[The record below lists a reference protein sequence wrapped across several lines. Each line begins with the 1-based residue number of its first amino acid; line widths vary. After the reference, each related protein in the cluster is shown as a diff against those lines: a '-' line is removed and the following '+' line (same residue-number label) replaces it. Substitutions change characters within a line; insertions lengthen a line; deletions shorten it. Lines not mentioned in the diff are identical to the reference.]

1 MADRRGVAQRPSRTP
16 LGDATARVINTPSAR
31 PLKPTNSQTSQPNPL
46 KAHPTNQSTRQP
58 ISSRASGTTKL
69 DKPQVHANPRSSVAS
84 QDVQQ
89 EDKRGSQ
96 VSTGGVIPRR
106 KTHIGPWALGKTLG
120 CGSTARVRLV
130 RHSSTGD
137 YAAVKILSRTGIS
150 HTQPASIAN
159 LDKWD
164 RTRSEYKLE
173 NRMPINVER
182 EVAIM
187 KLIDHPNIVKLYD
200 IWESRAE
207 IYLVLEYAQK
217 GDLYSYVSQ
226 QSYLSEV
233 EAIFF
238 FRQILSA
245 LEYVHSF
252 NICHRDLKL
261 ENVLLTDDNQIKII
275 DFGMSA
281 IHQSPQHV
289 LTTACGSP
297 HYAAPELIAKKGYRA
312 ETVDIWSL
320 GIILYACMTGRLPF
334 DGNNQSEVLSSIE
347 KGLYH
352 LPEFLS
358 DEAQDLVGG
367 ILILDPKERLS
378 SRELWQHPLV
388 RMYDYLDHL
397 NDEGAHDYDH
407 NTRCD
412 PVPDEELDRDTLR
425 QLKAIW
431 HTFHEGQIAM
441 ALTNDEPN
449 EFKMFYWL
457 IHSYKEKVLENYGT
471 DLTHSPSDFHHLRAP
486 NWKKRYTTV
495 EFPAKNGR
503 NMARFTIISN
513 VATDENGEILER
525 ASIDGAATVQSYDPY
540 KSSQVI
546 EDVVASHA
554 KIVVHRNGTTST
566 RSSAHPP
573 THASVRTR
581 TGSVKT
587 NSSTHSRPPRSGRR
601 TGTSAT
607 LRKSRHS
614 LKSIKSGEEVSYSRP
629 VLRHKRGIDFSQ
641 ARKRFTLQS
650 EVDCRPVS
658 IAGGDTGH
666 SRNFSYPANSIR
678 RSKTSKRSGR
688 RRFGT
693 QSMAEASQV
702 EDSDLHWNEE
712 LRQWSHTIAKDCD
725 DAFNSSL
732 LDDPDGSYLTEPPL
746 QSSITETLAMPPAD
760 TTAPTYTVTA
770 TTSVAAQQVGQPNI
784 VLHSWDSRPLPPAP
798 SAKESEID
806 EYVTAKQRAGQFGG
820 HRPESPA
827 LANKMV
833 SQFNRH
839 SRAGSSSEKV
849 EVERRVVSAPIYSQ
863 FSTQLGR
870 DKILL
875 PSIVEGSRDVDYHGD
890 QDKVR
895 SVSLP
900 NPPAPS
906 EALEMGGAGLESLA
920 QQKKTIRLVKTPS
933 RQSNTV
939 KTSANPSVRKN
950 PPLSIWPNSQ
960 IQQGLTLHQQFMA
973 DESKLQVPNEPSD
986 KTGESLIPVIKKK
999 PSWFRR
1005 NSKEKNNLLN
1015 SASLGKTDELERTNT
1030 NSSTATAKVLTKK
1043 KSFGFGW
1050 LRGSKERPQ
1059 YKLSLGEPDCD
1070 DCSPE
1075 RVRTSNQSSRPPY
1088 NKNWNDNV
1096 ATRNIEPQRSWLAR
1110 LFRVKPAT
1118 RYLCF
1123 SMSRN
1128 RVRQEITY
1136 LLKEWR
1142 CHGMRDIV
1150 VDKDRGLVFARVAKK
1165 NYLNLKEASFAA
1177 EIMTVVE
1184 HGRRNHLSIVRFTQ
1198 ERGAASTFHKVID
1211 TMDDVFDSRGL
1222 LVIDKHKAKIMVK
1235 MLDL

>member
-1 MADRRGVAQRPSRTP
+1 
-16 LGDATARVINTPSAR
+16 
-31 PLKPTNSQTSQPNPL
+31 
-46 KAHPTNQSTRQP
+46 
-58 ISSRASGTTKL
+58 
-69 DKPQVHANPRSSVAS
+69 
-84 QDVQQ
+84 
-89 EDKRGSQ
+89 
-96 VSTGGVIPRR
+96 R
-106 KTHIGPWALGKTLG
+106 KTHIGPWSLGRTLG

-130 RHSSTGD
+130 KHTSTGD
-137 YAAVKILSRTGIS
+137 YAAVKILSRSGIP
-150 HTQPASIAN
+150 HTQPSSIAN

-173 NRMPINVER
+173 KRMPINVER

-207 IYLVLEYAQK
+207 IYLVLEFAQK

-261 ENVLLTDDNQIKII
+261 ENILLTDDNQIKII

-281 IHQSPQHV
+281 IHQGPQHV

-334 DGNNQSEVLSSIE
+334 DGSNQSEVLSSIE
-347 KGLYH
+347 HGLYH

-358 DEAQDLVGG
+358 DEAQDLISG
-367 ILILDPKERLS
+367 ILVVDPKERLS

-388 RMYDYLDHL
+388 RMYDHLDHL
-397 NDEGAHDYDH
+397 NDEGAHDFAR

-457 IHSYKEKVLENYGT
+457 INSYKEKVLENYGT
-471 DLTHSPSDFHHLRAP
+471 DLTHSPSDFHHLRAT
-486 NWKKRYTTV
+486 NWKKRYTTI
-495 EFPAKNGR
+495 EFPAKHGR
-503 NMARFTIISN
+503 NMARFTIISH
-513 VATDENGEILER
+513 VATDENGEILETP
-525 ASIDGAATVQSYDPY
+525 SINGAATVQSYDPF

-546 EDVVASHA
+546 DDVVASHA

-629 VLRHKRGIDFSQ
+629 VLRHKRGVDFSL
-641 ARKRFTLQS
+641 ARKRLTVES
-650 EVDCRPVS
+650 EVACHPAS
-658 IAGGDTGH
+658 IAEGDTGH
-666 SRNFSYPANSIR
+666 SRNFSYPANSIG
-678 RSKTSKRSGR
+678 RSKTSQRSGR
-688 RRFGT
+688 RRSGT
-693 QSMAEASQV
+693 QSMAETSQV

-732 LDDPDGSYLTEPPL
+732 LDDPDGSYLTEAPL
-746 QSSITETLAMPPAD
+746 QSPITET
-760 TTAPTYTVTA
+760 
-770 TTSVAAQQVGQPNI
+770 
-784 VLHSWDSRPLPPAP
+784 R
-798 SAKESEID
+798 E
-806 EYVTAKQRAGQFGG
+806 
-820 HRPESPA
+820 
-827 LANKMV
+827 
-833 SQFNRH
+833 
-839 SRAGSSSEKV
+839 
-849 EVERRVVSAPIYSQ
+849 
-863 FSTQLGR
+863 
-870 DKILL
+870 
-875 PSIVEGSRDVDYHGD
+875 
-890 QDKVR
+890 
-895 SVSLP
+895 
-900 NPPAPS
+900 
-906 EALEMGGAGLESLA
+906 
-920 QQKKTIRLVKTPS
+920 TIRLVKTPS
-933 RQSNTV
+933 LQSNTV
-939 KTSANPSVRKN
+939 KTSANPNVRKN
-950 PPLSIWPNSQ
+950 PPLSIWPKTQ
-960 IQQGLTLHQQFMA
+960 IQQGLTLHQQYVA
-973 DESKLQVPNEPSD
+973 DESKPQVPNGPSD
-986 KTGESLIPVIKKK
+986 KTGESLIPVVKKK

-1015 SASLGKTDELERTNT
+1015 NTSLGKTDELERTNT
-1030 NSSTATAKVLTKK
+1030 DSSTTTAKVLTKK

-1059 YKLSLGEPDCD
+1059 YKLSLGDYD

-1075 RVRTSNQSSRPPY
+1075 RVRTSSQSSRPPY

-1096 ATRNIEPQRSWLAR
+1096 ATRNVEPQRSWLAR

-1165 NYLNLKEASFAA
+1165 NYLNLREASFAA

-1184 HGRRNHLSIVRFTQ
+1184 HGRRNHLSVVRFTQ
-1198 ERGAASTFHKVID
+1198 ERGAASTFHKVVD
-1211 TMDDVFDSRGL
+1211 TMDAVFGSRGL
-1222 LVIDKHKAKIMVK
+1222 LITDKHKAKIMVK
-1235 MLDL
+1235 MLD